1 MSTGRGFLN
10 PHITPASQQRARPFP
25 SVGSF
30 EDRNCVSIDNFP
42 LYISKVEH
50 YITYKQLYDE
60 TLQSAITKIKDDMT
74 RNRVSHRLYTD
85 NEIKLI
91 NDIKRII
98 LLEQQTDEDGIPY
111 SDGRTKT
118 ICPNLSRIIT
128 GGKNRRRT
136 NKQKRI
142 KYSHKSRKFNKSS
155 YKRR

>member
-1 MSTGRGFLN
+1 MSGIRGFR
-10 PHITPASQQRARPFP
+10 PHNIESQEIARPFP

-60 TLQSAITKIKDDMT
+60 TLQSAISKIKDDMN
-74 RNRVSHRLYTD
+74 RNRVSHGLYTD

-91 NDIKRII
+91 NEIKRII
-98 LLEQQTDEDGIPY
+98 LLEEQTDEDGFLY
-111 SDGRTKT
+111 ADRRTKT

-128 GGKNRRRT
+128 GGKNRRHT

-142 KYSHKSRKFNKSS
+142 KYSQKYRKYKKSRKCK
-155 YKRR
+155 